1 VTCFTGRVLL
11 LRRRNV
17 EGVIP
22 AVGALLL
29 TFAALLAGLIAADRR
44 SRRHLPFPWLWT
56 LPAVLLIGLALLT
69 GAARY
74 PALPNE
80 LPIHFDIHGRA
91 DSFVATTPFTA
102 LLPVV
107 IQVLVTAVLV
117 AAVGLVLRTPY
128 AEHASD
134 DEVKRRVRAAGLAA
148 QAMLVLATG
157 VDLAL
162 FLLAQPV
169 WLGRTTLPVGTLI
182 GVGLSLVAGVGAVL
196 AATVIGGR
204 PAADD
209 HWHGAFYAD
218 RNDRRLFVPKR
229 FGIGWTVNLGRPAG
243 RALLIALLGVPLLT
257 LFLGH
262 LAA

>member
-1 VTCFTGRVLL
+1 M
-11 LRRRNV
+11 
-17 EGVIP
+17 IP

-29 TFAALLAGLIAADRR
+29 TFVALLAGLIAADRR

-56 LPAVLLIGLALLT
+56 LPSVLLIGLGLLT

-74 PALPNE
+74 PSLPNE
-80 LPIHFDIHGRA
+80 LPIHFDIRGHA
-91 DSFVATTPFTA
+91 DGFAATTPFTA
-102 LLPVV
+102 FFPVV
-107 IQVLVTAVLV
+107 VQALITAVLAV
-117 AAVGLVLRTPY
+117 AVGLVLRTPY
-128 AEHASD
+128 ADDAPA
-134 DEVKRRVRAAGLAA
+134 DEVKRRVRSAGLAA

-157 VDLAL
+157 IDLAL
-162 FLLAQPV
+162 FLLAQPI
-169 WLGRTTLPVGTLI
+169 WLGRTTLPAGTMI
-182 GVGLSLVAGVGAVL
+182 GVALSLVAGVAAVI
-196 AATVIGGR
+196 AATVAGGR

-243 RALLIALLGVPLLT
+243 VILLVALLGVPLLT
-257 LFLGH
+257 VFLGH